1 MIADRIDTDRFAL
14 LPLRVEYAEEMA
26 RVLSDPELYVFT
38 GGEPVTAE
46 ALAARYERQT
56 AGSSDPSES
65 WLNWVISSLVD
76 DELVGYVQATVV
88 DGEQGRVAELAWVV
102 GTPWQGRGYA
112 KEAVQA
118 LSGWLRTQGI
128 RMLIAHIHPAHTAS
142 ARVAASTGL
151 TRTDHQQDGELR
163 WQLEFPG

>member
-46 ALAARYERQT
+46 ALATRYERQA

-118 LSGWLRTQGI
+118 LSGWLRTQGV

-163 WQLEFPG
+163 WQLEYPG